1 MSKTL
6 VLEISDEVYSSVER
20 RVKQKG
26 STPEIFVIES
36 IVKNLLNTDEN
47 VDKRSETE
55 ARNDLLRF
63 AGAAKSSNSRSA
75 DNEQIDSDL
84 VAEFGKDL

>member
-20 RVKQKG
+20 RVQQKG

-36 IVKNLLNTDEN
+36 IVKNLSNTEEN
-47 VDKRSETE
+47 MNKRSETE

-63 AGAAKSSNSRSA
+63 AGAANSGNSRSA

-84 VAEFGKDL
+84 ATEFGKDL

>member
-1 MSKTL
+1 MIGPQSENIRPSGVFREILVFFSKKLYFQYSMSKTL

-36 IVKNLLNTDEN
+36 IVKNLSNTDEN
-47 VDKRSETE
+47 LDKEVKRRREM
-55 ARNDLLRF
+55 
-63 AGAAKSSNSRSA
+63 
-75 DNEQIDSDL
+75 IY
-84 VAEFGKDL
+84 

>member
-20 RVKQKG
+20 RVRQKG

-36 IVKNLLNTDEN
+36 IVKNLSNTDEN
-47 VDKRSETE
+47 MNKRSETE

-63 AGAAKSSNSRSA
+63 AGAAKSGNSRSA
-75 DNEQIDSDL
+75 DNEKIDSDL
-84 VAEFGKDL
+84 ATEFGKDL